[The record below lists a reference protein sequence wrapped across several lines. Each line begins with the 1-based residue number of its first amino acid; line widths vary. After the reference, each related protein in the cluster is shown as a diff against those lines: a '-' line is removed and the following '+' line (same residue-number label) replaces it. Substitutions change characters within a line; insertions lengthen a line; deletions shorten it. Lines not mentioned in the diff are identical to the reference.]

1 MQPSASTA
9 TTARARYKLTDEAA
23 IYAGVREQA
32 LLEID
37 RRGMVADVPALEA
50 ACRRI
55 ARWLCDP
62 TKKQSLILLGLP
74 GCGKTTLMRSV
85 ARYMWAV
92 GCPSCKWYDATDL
105 PTVRIDREVEW
116 EDTILKG
123 GWAAYLMLDDIG
135 EEPVVAKDYGR
146 DWPLFQKIVAER
158 YTRMLP
164 MVITTNLNF
173 DQMAERYG
181 ERTADRLREI
191 ADLMPFANG
200 SFRK

>member
-1 MQPSASTA
+1 MFFCWFGRIFCGTTEPVKDGLAHKTA
-9 TTARARYKLTDEAA
+9 DCIIR
-23 IYAGVREQA
+23 
-32 LLEID
+32 
-37 RRGMVADVPALEA
+37 
-50 ACRRI
+50 
-55 ARWLCDP
+55 
-62 TKKQSLILLGLP
+62 
-74 GCGKTTLMRSV
+74 RSV
-85 ARYMWAV
+85 FRRKPFHPFVIGVIGISDPKRTLTRVEFAV
-92 GCPSCKWYDATDL
+92 ICNKVKFDADMETGSVTIV
-105 PTVRIDREVEW
+105 PMRTVGDGYV
-116 EDTILKG
+116 D
-123 GWAAYLMLDDIG
+123 LMLDDIG